1 MTMTFKPSRTLIE
14 LLALALAPAVA
25 QAVDN
30 AASQG
35 APDLAP
41 ARARIA
47 AKDFTGAV
55 AVLQPMAVQYQ
66 NPDVYNLLG
75 FSYRKSGDLKQAAT
89 YYGKALDF
97 VPNFKPAIEYQGEL
111 YLQLGD
117 LDKAKANLAKLA
129 TLCPSGCEERAD
141 LEQAIASVKTN

>member
-1 MTMTFKPSRTLIE
+1 ML
-14 LLALALAPAVA
+14 LLALALAPATA

-30 AASQG
+30 AATQS

-41 ARARIA
+41 ARAKIA
-47 AKDFTGAV
+47 AQDFTGAI

-97 VPNFKPAIEYQGEL
+97 DPNFKPAIEYQGEL
-111 YLQLGD
+111 YLEMGD
-117 LDKAKANLAKLA
+117 LAKAKANLAKLA
-129 TLCPSGCEERAD
+129 LLCPSGCEEKAD
-141 LEQAIASVKTN
+141 LEKAIASVKTN